1 MGAKVNRFTFG
12 TFLPIPGE
20 RGARRLWLCDPESSV
35 KQSAGDASGVDR
47 IGARSVQG
55 ARSETGM
62 VTSLVAEWVVLGAV
76 LGVLEEEQQADLPV
90 YRVPSIVPGEW
101 LEG

>member
-1 MGAKVNRFTFG
+1 
-12 TFLPIPGE
+12 
-20 RGARRLWLCDPESSV
+20 
-35 KQSAGDASGVDR
+35 
-47 IGARSVQG
+47 
-55 ARSETGM
+55 M

-76 LGVLEEEQQADLPV
+76 LGVLEEEQQADLPD